1 LIRAI
6 LLLLGNRIL
15 SVEGWHWLDQVPDP
29 FLLAINHSQRLE
41 ALLVPT
47 LLFWRREGRLIH
59 FLADWNFLFNPL
71 IAFGYWRGGIIPVT
85 RKPARPRFLNRFQ
98 PWLVE
103 NPHGYERARI
113 YLDKGR
119 SIGIFPEGTT
129 NQNPTRMLSGHSGA
143 ARLSLETGCPVIPL
157 GIRFPKARER
167 GWVSPW
173 DPLHLSFGPA
183 LYPPVFSNPSTP
195 STPVSAAQVQRW
207 HEQIMQAVA
216 TQAEKSWSPHPV
228 RRK

>member
-1 LIRAI
+1 
-6 LLLLGNRIL
+6 
-15 SVEGWHWLDQVPDP
+15 
-29 FLLAINHSQRLE
+29 
-41 ALLVPT
+41 VPT

-167 GWVSPW
+167 GWVSP
-173 DPLHLSFGPA
+173 LHLSFGPA